1 MGDYPWRGW
10 IPINSRG
17 LCGRKAMDCEIRDF
31 SRENSRGF
39 RNPWLLPGES
49 SWHGDFGSDSHQCPS
64 RGSLLAL
71 ATPLRSVNT
80 ADDELR
86 IGTISQA
93 HAITCWACVVFMVCL
108 LRASM
113 RSALSGATKWPTG
126 AISLTRRA
134 YFVILSASPAVFLL
148 RTSIQSALSGAIKH
162 PSGGV

>member
-1 MGDYPWRGW
+1 
-10 IPINSRG
+10 
-17 LCGRKAMDCEIRDF
+17 MDCEIRDF

-93 HAITCWACVVFMVCL
+93 HAITCWACVVFMVFL

-113 RSALSGATKWPTG
+113 R
-126 AISLTRRA
+126 
-134 YFVILSASPAVFLL
+134 
-148 RTSIQSALSGAIKH
+148 SALSGAIKH